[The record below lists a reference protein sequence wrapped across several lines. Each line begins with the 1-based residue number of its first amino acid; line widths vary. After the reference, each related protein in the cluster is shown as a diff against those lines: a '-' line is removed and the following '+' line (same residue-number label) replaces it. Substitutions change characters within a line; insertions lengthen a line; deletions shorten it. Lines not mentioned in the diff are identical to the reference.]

1 MGEQTVQFNCSDG
14 PGPVESMVSM
24 GAWGR
29 LGAAI
34 AVATATWGALPW
46 AARSLAEDP
55 SQGRFQ
61 AAEIQGDA
69 IAQFN
74 PGDRPSSDPNQDR
87 QLGPF
92 LDPLEPPADDGFSP
106 LEPPAAPTIP
116 EQNPD
121 DPASLR
127 FTIRKIDV
135 VGSTRFSAEDLQP
148 LIAPYE
154 GRDVSLSDL
163 QALADRLTQ
172 EYLDLGYITS
182 RAFVPPQTIT
192 DGRVEIRVLEGSLE
206 AIEIEGLDRL
216 RESYVRSR
224 VELGAGT
231 PLNST
236 ALENQLRL
244 LRADPL
250 LETLEASL
258 RAGEAA
264 GQSILNIRVKEAPRF
279 LGSVGIDNYSPPSV
293 GSERFS
299 ANLSY
304 RNPTGI
310 GDELSFAY
318 NRTLKGGTD
327 VLDFGYRVPLNPMN
341 GTLQIRLAPNWNR
354 IVQEPFDEFDIK
366 GETQL
371 YEVSFRQPLVRTPIE
386 EFALSLGIAHQ
397 RGQTFVFGDE
407 GTPFGIGP
415 EEDGTSRT
423 TVIKFGQDYIRRD
436 PNGAWL
442 LQSLLSV
449 GTGLLD
455 ATQNDGD
462 VPDGQ
467 FLSWLGRV
475 QRVQRLSD
483 RHTLL
488 AQLEV
493 QWASE
498 PLLSSQQYVIGGG
511 QTLRGYRQNA
521 RSGDNG
527 FRLSIED
534 RITLARDTSGNA
546 IAVLAP
552 FLDVGYVWN
561 DSDNPNPSSEQR
573 FLVGTG
579 IGVVWVPFE
588 NTVVRL
594 DYGLPLV
601 DLDDRGS
608 NIQDSGVYFS
618 INYRF

>member
-1 MGEQTVQFNCSDG
+1 
-14 PGPVESMVSM
+14 MVSI

-34 AVATATWGALPW
+34 AVATATWGILPTATP
-46 AARSLAEDP
+46 AASDSIGLGRGVQDL
-55 SQGRFQ
+55 SQRGGGR
-61 AAEIQGDA
+61 GA

-74 PGDRPSSDPNQDR
+74 PGDRPTSDPNQDR

-92 LDPLEPPADDGFSP
+92 LDPLDAVPPTDESP
-106 LEPPAAPTIP
+106 LEAPPSTTIP
-116 EQNPD
+116 DQNPD
-121 DPASLR
+121 DPAGLR
-127 FTIRKIDV
+127 FTIRKIDL
-135 VGSTRFSAEDLQP
+135 VGSTLFTAEELQT
-148 LIAPYE
+148 LFAPYE

-172 EYLDLGYITS
+172 QYLDRGYITS

-216 RESYVRSR
+216 REDYVRSR
-224 VELGAGT
+224 VELGAST

-236 ALENQLRL
+236 DLENQLRL

-264 GQSILNIRVKEAPRF
+264 GKSVLNIRVQESKQF
-279 LGSVGIDNYSPPSV
+279 LGSVGLDNYSPPSV

-299 ANLSY
+299 ANLLY

-310 GDELSFAY
+310 GDEISFGY

-341 GTLQIRLAPNWNR
+341 GTLQLRLAPNWNR
-354 IVQEPFDEFDIK
+354 IVQEPFDEFDIQ

-371 YEVSFRQPLVRTPIE
+371 YEVSFRQPLVRSPIE
-386 EFALSLGIAHQ
+386 EFALSLGLTHQ

-442 LQSLLSV
+442 LQSLFSV

-455 ATQNDGD
+455 ATQNSGD

-467 FLSWLGRV
+467 FVSWLGRF
-475 QRVQRLSD
+475 QRVQRLND

-488 AQLEV
+488 AQMEV

-552 FLDVGYVWN
+552 FLDLGYVWN
-561 DSDNPNPSSEQR
+561 DSDNPNPSSGQR

-579 IGVVWVPFE
+579 IGLVWVPFE

-608 NIQDSGVYFS
+608 NIQDSGLYFS